1 MGSGSVRGNGEI
13 IGVAVAVDGWSGYY
27 SFGHEQ
33 GNFFAK
39 EAVMKWVKDIC
50 ALPCPKI
57 FHNAMYD
64 VCWLRSYGVK
74 INGIIVDTMMM
85 AAVLDEN
92 RLYYSL
98 NSLAFL
104 ELGKVKE

>member
-1 MGSGSVRGNGEI
+1 
-13 IGVAVAVDGWSGYY
+13 
-27 SFGHEQ
+27 
-33 GNFFAK
+33 
-39 EAVMKWVKDIC
+39 MKWVWVKSIC
-50 ALPCPKI
+50 ELPCPKI

-64 VCWLRSYGVK
+64 VCWLRAYGVK

-98 NSLAFL
+98 NSLSFI
-104 ELGKVKE
+104 ELGKVKNEKALQDAAQTKRA